1 MANPNIVSVTSIY
14 GNTTY
19 LSDITG
25 PSTGG
30 NTNGASLL
38 ATSAD
43 KIRKVNSLMV
53 ANKHVSAVSVSV
65 WVYSSSTSFYIAHTI
80 SVPADSTLV
89 VISKDSSVYVGEN
102 DLLRIAAGTASQLD
116 AVMSYEEIDDA

>member
-1 MANPNIVSVTSIY
+1 
-14 GNTTY
+14 
-19 LSDITG
+19 
-25 PSTGG
+25 
-30 NTNGASLL
+30 
-38 ATSAD
+38 
-43 KIRKVNSLMV
+43 MV